1 MVQILWWT
9 AKVQPKPLEG
19 KHATFSQKSVTANA
33 NAAAL
38 TVCREGDQRQLYDE
52 NHVIQVSLYSF
63 SNGKYNRSLH
73 LPIIRHS
80 MYSMEESQSYMFE
93 TTWVWVND
101 DRIMISCVLRHS
113 YSSSFQSVTSQ
124 RKSRIIK
131 DFIIFPFFPQTIKW
145 HYMKAMNV
153 VSDSAVGGCSWIRDW
168 ITSYLASFLT
178 DGRKL
183 RVRYQPHK
191 TRAVIHRLPIHI
203 SAITD
208 EANCRMPFYQIEF
221 QTE

>member
-1 MVQILWWT
+1 M
-9 AKVQPKPLEG
+9 
-19 KHATFSQKSVTANA
+19 ANA
-33 NAAAL
+33 NAAGL
-38 TVCREGDQRQLYDE
+38 MVHREGDQRRFYDE
-52 NHVIQVSLYSF
+52 PHVIQVSFYTF
-63 SNGKYNRSLH
+63 SNGKYNRPSH
-73 LPIIRHS
+73 HPIIRHS
-80 MYSMEESQSYMFE
+80 MYSMEESQSYRFRM
-93 TTWVWVND
+93 TWVWVND

-124 RKSRIIK
+124 RKSRIINY
-131 DFIIFPFFPQTIKW
+131 FIILPFSPQTIKW

-203 SAITD
+203 STIID
-208 EANCRMPFYQIEF
+208 EANCRKPFYQIEF